1 MDGTAQSGCACINQI
16 AAVEHN
22 MDFLKELFTK
32 PLSFEEFSAAVTSK
46 GIKLADLSSGEYVAK
61 GKLTEATDKAKAL
74 TDKVAAY
81 EKTIGELKAAAGDA
95 DGLKGRIAELEK
107 TIADRDAAE
116 KAAAEA
122 AAIEG
127 RFNAVSAD
135 KPFLNDFTKHGVLS
149 EFREAL
155 GKAENKGKGDA
166 EIFAALVK
174 DRDGIFANPNPP
186 MIPGMGNV
194 PPAAD
199 IDENAARAVMGL
211 PPISK

>member
-74 TDKVAAY
+74 TDKVSAY

-116 KAAAEA
+116 KAEFQSTPSAGRATLSARRTWSTTAFQSTPSAGRATEIVPVNN
-122 AAIEG
+122 IET
-127 RFNAVSAD
+127 NISI
-135 KPFLNDFTKHGVLS
+135 H
-149 EFREAL
+149 AL
-155 GKAENKGKGDA
+155 RGEGDC
-166 EIFAALVK
+166 
-174 DRDGIFANPNPP
+174 R
-186 MIPGMGNV
+186 
-194 PPAAD
+194 
-199 IDENAARAVMGL
+199 
-211 PPISK
+211 

>member
-46 GIKLADLSSGEYVAK
+46 GIKLADSSSGEYVAK

-81 EKTIGELKAAAGDA
+81 EKAIGELKAAAGDA
-95 DGLKGRIAELEK
+95 DGLKGRIAEPEK

-116 KAAAEA
+116 KAEFQSTPSAGMAS
-122 AAIEG
+122 IESDE
-127 RFNAVSAD
+127 R
-135 KPFLNDFTKHGVLS
+135 S
-149 EFREAL
+149 ELR
-155 GKAENKGKGDA
+155 GKRK
-166 EIFAALVK
+166 I
-174 DRDGIFANPNPP
+174 
-186 MIPGMGNV
+186 
-194 PPAAD
+194 
-199 IDENAARAVMGL
+199 
-211 PPISK
+211 